1 MKQTK
6 KKGAAAVSDAL
17 CALYEANGYTQ
28 YVMSKFE
35 AYDLYVRNKDFLIS
49 DSVIT
54 FTDTNGQL
62 MALKPDV
69 TLSIVKNSKDLPHET
84 QKVYY
89 QENVYRISK
98 GTHCFRELPQTGL
111 ECMGEVDTYCLFD
124 VIRLACLSLAAISD
138 DYVLDLSHLTPV
150 AALFGRLGLSQQT
163 RAAMLKCIGEKNLHE
178 LGALCKA
185 AKLDADAAAQL
196 ELLASCSGSAQQVL
210 PRLREVFSDEE
221 SAAAFRQTETILAA
235 LKQAGLDSRIRL
247 DFSVISDMKYYNGF
261 VFKGFVRGV
270 PHSILSGGQY
280 DPLMRRMGRSA
291 GAVGFAVY
299 FDEVARLF
307 CDDNPYDLDT
317 LLLYDDST
325 PLLQLEQTLQALR
338 ADGTQVGARRSCP
351 ASLRCRR
358 ILKLENGEVKVVD
371 EHA

>member
-1 MKQTK
+1 MSQTK
-6 KKGAAAVSDAL
+6 KKGAAAVSEAL
-17 CALYEANGYTQ
+17 CALYENNGYTQ

-54 FTDTNGQL
+54 FTDTNGRL
-62 MALKPDV
+62 LALKPDV
-69 TLSIVKNSKDLPHET
+69 TLSIVKNSKDIPHYV

-98 GTHCFRELPQTGL
+98 GTHTFRELPQTGL
-111 ECMGEVDTYCLFD
+111 ECMGEVDAYCLFD
-124 VIRLACLSLAAISD
+124 VIRLACLSLASISD
-138 DYVLDLSHLTPV
+138 DYVLDLSHLAPV
-150 AALFGRLGLSQQT
+150 GALFARLDLPKTT
-163 RAAMLKCIGEKNLHE
+163 RDVLIKCIGEKNLHE
-178 LGALCKA
+178 LRAVCRDAALD
-185 AKLDADAAAQL
+185 DAAAAQL
-196 ELLASCSGSAQQVL
+196 ETLASCSGPAKQVL
-210 PRLREVFSDEE
+210 PLLKAAFCDAE
-221 SAAAFRQTETILAA
+221 SAAAFQEMEEILDA
-235 LKQAGLDSRIRL
+235 LEDAGLIDRIRL

-270 PHSILSGGQY
+270 PNSVLSGGQY
-280 DPLMRRMGRSA
+280 DPLMRRMGRTD

-307 CDDNPYDLDT
+307 SDDELYDLDT
-317 LLLYDDST
+317 LLLYDDSAS
-325 PLLQLEQTLQALR
+325 LLQLEQTLQMLR
-338 ADGTQVGARRSCP
+338 AEGTQVGAQRSCP

-358 ILKLENGEVKVVD
+358 ILKLENGEVTTVY